1 MSAGTFSSHKSCM
14 QTSYYEDLSRGIMNI
29 IANVP
34 ARRISS
40 IEPKGDQRG
49 VTSKKK
55 TANQKM
61 ESFWTT
67 KDSHHMLSVFAS
79 GNAFVP
85 ATFDAILA
93 QSFYSAFTPLLCERL
108 VCGSKYQSMY
118 QIDVPTTFVDRYF
131 VDLFR
136 AFMSR
141 SLMVIAIYRST
152 SPAEGSTLPFVYTS
166 PLPDTLLR
174 FKDRI
179 FILCSPDTLRDNID
193 ILSTPLQEYA
203 DGSLYMSDTLGQQM
217 DDGKPEVRSY
227 NQKEDAAANAN
238 KAPTSSETSS
248 NGYMYIQ
255 SSADG
260 LTDTSPIKEKVSRV
274 FFKDTELPL

>member
-1 MSAGTFSSHKSCM
+1 
-14 QTSYYEDLSRGIMNI
+14 MNI